1 MKSLKIFDIIY
12 MKEKQLLKIAN
23 RIKQLEANIDKSYEV
38 EESRQEIERIMGNL
52 TMAEILLLDD
62 LLFQWE

>member
-1 MKSLKIFDIIY
+1 

-38 EESRQEIERIMGNL
+38 EESRQEIERIMSKL

>member
-1 MKSLKIFDIIY
+1 MY
-12 MKEKQLLKIAN
+12 MKEKQLLKTAN
-23 RIKQLEANIDKSYEV
+23 RIKQLEANIDKSYKV
-38 EESRQEIERIMGNL
+38 EESRQEIERIMSKL